1 MNLELEVRQEV
12 KLVDEIDSDSE
23 KSKRNN
29 FLKDS
34 EVVGIQSRRSWW
46 GSVHCCLFS
55 IMF

>member
-29 FLKDS
+29 FLKNS
-34 EVVGIQSRRSWW
+34 EVVGIQNRRSWW
-46 GSVHCCLFS
+46 GSVHCCLFP
-55 IMF
+55 